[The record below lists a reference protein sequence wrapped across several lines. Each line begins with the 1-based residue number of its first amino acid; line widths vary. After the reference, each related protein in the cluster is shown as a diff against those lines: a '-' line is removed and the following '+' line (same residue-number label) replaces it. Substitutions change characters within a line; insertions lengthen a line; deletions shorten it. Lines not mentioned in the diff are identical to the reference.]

1 MNSLFLDWRESL
13 AQPWANIVLA
23 MVAILCGSIVGAER
37 ERKEKPAGLRT
48 LTLVT
53 LGSAVFT
60 MLSIAMTRDK
70 GDPGRIASQIVT
82 GIGFLGGGAIVRNTG
97 VVTGM
102 TTAATIWIM
111 AAMGMV
117 VGAGYA
123 LAGLGLSLLV
133 LGVLTIIS
141 SWEKR
146 YLGACQPATVV
157 VSFDPAGGKTMVKIE
172 EILAD
177 FHVSYAPPDFTNTPE
192 ALKQLRLTY
201 CHKHRHHREFL
212 VHLAGFPEVKEI
224 HPEDRLKL

>member
-1 MNSLFLDWRESL
+1 MNSLFLDWRAWL

-23 MVAILCGSIVGAER
+23 IVAILCGSIVGAER

-82 GIGFLGGGAIVRNTG
+82 GIGFLGGGAILRNTG

-102 TTAATIWIM
+102 TTAATIWVM

-123 LAGLGLSLLV
+123 MAGLGLSFLV

-146 YLGACQPATVV
+146 YLGSCQPTTVV
-157 VSFDPAGGKTMVKIE
+157 VTFDPAGGKTMVKIE
-172 EILAD
+172 EILVD
-177 FHVSYAPPDFTNTPE
+177 SHVSYAPLDFTNTPE
-192 ALKQLRLTY
+192 ELKQLRLTY
-201 CHKHRHHREFL
+201 CHRHRHHREFL

-224 HPEDRLKL
+224 RPENLSKL